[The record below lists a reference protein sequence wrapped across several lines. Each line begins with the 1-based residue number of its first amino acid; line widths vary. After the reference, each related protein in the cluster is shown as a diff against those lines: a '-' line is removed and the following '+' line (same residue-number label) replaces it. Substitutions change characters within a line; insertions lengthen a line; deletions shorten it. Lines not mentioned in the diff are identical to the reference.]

1 MKRILFSLFCLI
13 VSVEARS
20 QDNTVQVPFRD
31 FVAVN
36 IFFGSD
42 NSLSTDIVLTNTAD
56 KKNRDAIVVNKTG
69 LVLRGKTVCGWA
81 IDKSG
86 VVFGPLGYV
95 YGNDAGETLQKS
107 KTQPCPTQSPIQAAR
122 DYNYSS
128 SSVGVLNEIVIH
140 ITGIDE
146 ERRIIEVPFQGAIY
160 RGAIPAE
167 FEIKLV
173 PGKGT
178 EIAKAAALRK
188 EKLRVERAKELDRL
202 GVNKTRIALL
212 KCIVGKKN
220 ADCFS
225 NLVPSGKSAFRH
237 ESVGEESILSA
248 KDLRNR
254 LGIDESFRND
264 FTSCVKGTGSSFKM
278 SDDKSEKVLELVPDN
293 SLEMYWVCKFVRRGD
308 KWIFQSMSWSGC

>member
-1 MKRILFSLFCLI
+1 MKRILFSLFSLS

-20 QDNTVQVPFRD
+20 RDNTAQVPFRD
-31 FVAVN
+31 FIAVG

-42 NSLSTDIVLTNTAD
+42 NSLSKEIVLTNTAD
-56 KKNRDAIVVNKTG
+56 KKSKDTIVVNRNG

-81 IDKSG
+81 KKSS
-86 VVFGPLGYV
+86 VVLGPLGYV
-95 YGNDAGETLQKS
+95 YGNDAGLTPQKS
-107 KTQPCPTQSPIQAAR
+107 KTNPCPTQSPIQAAR

-128 SSVGVLNEIVIH
+128 SSVDVLNEIVIH

-202 GVNKTRIALL
+202 GVNKTRTAIL
-212 KCIVGKKN
+212 KCISGKQN

-225 NLVPSGKSAFRH
+225 NFVPSGKSAFKH
-237 ESVGEESILSA
+237 EAVGEENILSA

-254 LGIDESFRND
+254 LDSDESFRND
-264 FTSCVKGTGSSFKM
+264 FTSCVEGTGSSIKI
-278 SDDKSEKVLELVPDN
+278 SDDRNEKILELVPDN

-308 KWIFQSMSWSGC
+308 KWIFQGMSWSGC